1 MQAVGTTRIIREMS
15 IEQPVIE
22 VSNLVKRY
30 GDRTVV
36 AGITF
41 SVGEGEIFGLLGPNG
56 AGKST
61 TISILS
67 TLLDFDEG
75 TVKIAGLDLATEKEA
90 VKGLIGLVPQD
101 LAIYPS
107 LSARDNLSFIGR
119 IYGLSG
125 RRLAGR
131 VDEVLELAGLSDRA
145 GEPAGNFSGGMKRR
159 LNIGAG
165 LMHKPRVL
173 FLDEP
178 TVGVDPQSRNFIF
191 DHIEKLNEEGM
202 AIVYTTHYMEEA
214 ERLCDRV
221 AIMDGGRV
229 LAIDTVPGLVGLV
242 KGGII
247 LLGVPGESAETAR
260 KLFQSLDMRS
270 AMAPDGRLKIETDR
284 VDEAV
289 PKVIALCKERNIPIL
304 SLEMLKPDLETVFL
318 NLTGRRLR
326 D

>member
-1 MQAVGTTRIIREMS
+1 MS
-15 IEQPVIE
+15 TEQPVID
-22 VSNLVKRY
+22 VRNLVKRY
-30 GDRTVV
+30 GDKTVV

-41 SVGEGEIFGLLGPNG
+41 SVAEGEIFGLLGPNG

-67 TLLDFDEG
+67 TLLGFDEG
-75 TVKIAGLDLATEKEA
+75 TVKIAGLDLAKEKEA

-101 LAIYPS
+101 LAIYSS

-125 RRLAGR
+125 RLLDAR
-131 VDEVLELAGLSDRA
+131 VAEVLALTGLADRA
-145 GEPAGNFSGGMKRR
+145 GDPAGNFSGGMKRR

-165 LMHKPRVL
+165 LMHKPRIL

-191 DHIEKLNEEGM
+191 EHIERLNEEGM
-202 AIVYTTHYMEEA
+202 AVVYTTHYMEEA

-221 AIMDGGRV
+221 AIMDGGRL
-229 LAIDTVPGLVGLV
+229 LAIDTVSGLIGLA
-242 KGGII
+242 KGGLI
-247 LLGVPGESAETAR
+247 LLGVPAESAETAR
-260 KLFQSLDMRS
+260 EVFESQDLRS
-270 AMAPDGRLKIETDR
+270 VTAPGGRLKIEAHR

-289 PKVIALCKERNIPIL
+289 PKVIALCKGQNIPIL
-304 SLEMLKPDLETVFL
+304 SLEMLRPDLETVFL
-318 NLTGRRLR
+318 HLTGRRLR